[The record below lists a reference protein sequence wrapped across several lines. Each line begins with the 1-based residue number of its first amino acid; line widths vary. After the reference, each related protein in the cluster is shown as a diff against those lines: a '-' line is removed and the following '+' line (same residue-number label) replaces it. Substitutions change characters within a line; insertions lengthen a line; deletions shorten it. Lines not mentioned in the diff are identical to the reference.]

1 MKLAKNPKL
10 NLAVKGFKGA
20 GKLRVLGTRVKFAN
34 NLNYQCTC
42 ATNFVSVKMMAEN
55 VIAACT

>member
-20 GKLRVLGTRVKFAN
+20 GKLRVLGTRVKFTN

-42 ATNFVSVKMMAEN
+42 ATNFVSVKM
-55 VIAACT
+55 